1 MANKEREEFIAS
13 LKVEEDKS
21 PYVKSA
27 KGVIYP
33 KYKVKNGIDGLAHIE
48 HTTHI
53 GSKIAI
59 NECDNE
65 IHNIILGCLL
75 HDIGRGHELI
85 GQTHGDAGGAIAKN
99 ILEEYF
105 KRYDVDID
113 KLVYAIKN
121 HDKGQVTTDRMIGS
135 VWDADRLSLY
145 RFKGREINMEL
156 LSTEAAK
163 ELLDYAKRYIEK
175 NMSDYYLDF
184 ENDEEIEY

>member
-1 MANKEREEFIAS
+1 MTNKERDEFIAS
-13 LKVEEDKS
+13 LKVQEDKS

-53 GSKIAI
+53 GSKIAK
-59 NECDNE
+59 NECDDE
-65 IHNIILGCLL
+65 IHNIILGYLL
-75 HDIGRGHELI
+75 HDIGRGHENV
-85 GQTHGDAGGAIAKN
+85 GQTHGDAGGSIAKN

-105 KRYDVDID
+105 KKYDLDID

-121 HDKGQVTTDRMIGS
+121 HDKGRVTSDRMIGS

-156 LSTEAAK
+156 LSTETAK
-163 ELLDYAKRYIEK
+163 ELLDYAKVYIEK

-184 ENDEEIEY
+184 ENDDEIEL

>member
-1 MANKEREEFIAS
+1 MINKERDEFIAS
-13 LKVEEDKS
+13 LKVQEDKS
-21 PYVKSA
+21 SYVKSA

-53 GSKIAI
+53 GSKIAK
-59 NECDNE
+59 NECDGK
-65 IHNIILGCLL
+65 IHNIVLGCLL
-75 HDIGRGHELI
+75 HDIGRGHENV
-85 GQTHGDAGGAIAKN
+85 GQTHGDAGGPIAKN

-105 KRYDVDID
+105 KKYDLDID

-121 HDKGQVTTDRMIGS
+121 HDKGRVTSDRMIGS

-163 ELLDYAKRYIEK
+163 ELLDYAKVYIEK

-184 ENDEEIEY
+184 ENDDEIEL